1 MTLAVIGIGATQER
15 VYRALVAQPDATT
28 SMLASRLGLP
38 QETVVSAL
46 EAVAE
51 RGLAARSA
59 AGPDRYVP
67 APPAVALGAVVTQ
80 YRDDLRRVDV
90 VLAELAEEYR
100 TASRTRSIQDVVEVV
115 AGVEAIKHRFEQ
127 LQLGA
132 KEEVLAFV
140 TGPTVAVSYA
150 ENTAR
155 LRAKERGVRYRRV
168 IDRSELEHPE
178 PVSEVT
184 ARIRGGEE
192 IRVVATLP
200 MKLVIAD
207 RSNAL
212 AGLLNDGVPAAVF
225 VHSSGLLD
233 GLVAL
238 FDRTWRAGV
247 PLLVGTDGLVE
258 GATEPGI
265 DAADMKILGLLLA
278 GLTDQSVAGQLDVS
292 VRTVSGVSRTSWR
305 PRACRR
311 GCSSGGT
318 QRETGGSEPTAQAV
332 SPPGRAH
339 PRSTRSCAGSS
350 PGVGAVRRCAR
361 SAPGREPPGS
371 PAGSG

>member
-1 MTLAVIGIGATQER
+1 
-15 VYRALVAQPDATT
+15 
-28 SMLASRLGLP
+28 MLASKLGLP

-59 AGPDRYVP
+59 AGSDRYVP
-67 APPAVALGAVVTQ
+67 APPAVALGAIVTA

-100 TASRTRSIQDVVEVV
+100 RASQARSIQDVIEIV

-132 KEEVLAFV
+132 KKEVLAFL

-150 ENTAR
+150 EDTAR
-155 LRAKERGVRYRRV
+155 LRAKERGVAYRRV
-168 IDRSELEHPE
+168 IDRTDLARPE
-178 PVSEVT
+178 MVSEIT
-184 ARIRGGEE
+184 ARIRVGEE
-192 IRVVATLP
+192 IRVIAALP

-207 RSNAL
+207 RSTAL
-212 AGLLNDGVPAAVF
+212 VGLLNDGAPAALF

-238 FDRTWRAGV
+238 FDSTWRTGV

-258 GATEPGI
+258 GAAEPGV
-265 DAADMKILGLLLA
+265 DAADMRILGLLLA

-292 VRTVSGVSRTSWR
+292 VRTVQRRVKHLMETAGV
-305 PRACRR
+305 
-311 GCSSGGT
+311 
-318 QRETGGSEPTAQAV
+318 Q
-332 SPPGRAH
+332 
-339 PRSTRSCAGSS
+339 TRMQLGWHA
-350 PGVGAVRRCAR
+350 AR
-361 SAPGREPPGS
+361 NGWV
-371 PAGSG
+371 

>member
-1 MTLAVIGIGATQER
+1 MAVIGIGGTQEL

-28 SMLASRLGLP
+28 SMLASKLGLP

-59 AGPDRYVP
+59 AGPDRYLP
-67 APPAVALGAVVTQ
+67 APPAVALGAIVTQ

-100 TASRTRSIQDVVEVV
+100 RASQARSIQDVIEIV

-132 KEEVLAFV
+132 KEEVLAFL

-150 ENTAR
+150 EDTAR
-155 LRAKERGVRYRRV
+155 LRAKERGVAYRRV
-168 IDRSELEHPE
+168 IDRTDLARPE
-178 PVSEVT
+178 MVSEIT
-184 ARIRGGEE
+184 ARIRVGEE
-192 IRVVATLP
+192 IRVIATLP

-207 RSNAL
+207 RSTAL
-212 AGLLNDGVPAAVF
+212 VGLLNDGVPAALF

-238 FDRTWRAGV
+238 FDSTWRAGV

-258 GATEPGI
+258 GAAEPGV
-265 DAADMKILGLLLA
+265 DAADMRILGLLLA

-292 VRTVSGVSRTSWR
+292 ARTVQRRVKHLMETAGV
-305 PRACRR
+305 
-311 GCSSGGT
+311 
-318 QRETGGSEPTAQAV
+318 Q
-332 SPPGRAH
+332 
-339 PRSTRSCAGSS
+339 TRMQLGWHA
-350 PGVGAVRRCAR
+350 AR
-361 SAPGREPPGS
+361 NGWV
-371 PAGSG
+371 

>member
-1 MTLAVIGIGATQER
+1 MAVIGIGAAQER

-28 SMLASRLGLP
+28 SMLASKLGLP

-100 TASRTRSIQDVVEVV
+100 RAGQARSIQDVIEIV

-132 KEEVLAFV
+132 REEVLAFL
-140 TGPTVAVSYA
+140 TGSTVAVSYA
-150 ENTAR
+150 EDTAR
-155 LRAKERGVRYRRV
+155 LRAKERGVVYRRV

-178 PVSEVT
+178 MVSEIT
-184 ARIRGGEE
+184 ARIRVGEE

-207 RSNAL
+207 RSTAL
-212 AGLLNDGVPAAVF
+212 VGLLNEGVPEALF
-225 VHSSGLLD
+225 VHTSGLLD

-238 FDRTWRAGV
+238 FDSTWRAGE
-247 PLLVGTDGLVE
+247 PLLVGTDGLMESV
-258 GATEPGI
+258 TESGI

-292 VRTVSGVSRTSWR
+292 VRTVQRRVKHLMEMAGV
-305 PRACRR
+305 
-311 GCSSGGT
+311 
-318 QRETGGSEPTAQAV
+318 Q
-332 SPPGRAH
+332 
-339 PRSTRSCAGSS
+339 TRMQLGWHA
-350 PGVGAVRRCAR
+350 AR
-361 SAPGREPPGS
+361 NGWV
-371 PAGSG
+371 

>member
-1 MTLAVIGIGATQER
+1 MAQKRHGRGKVRTRGTDGQGGLVTLAVIGIGATQER

-28 SMLASRLGLP
+28 SMLASKLGLP

-67 APPAVALGAVVTQ
+67 APPAVALGAIVTQ
-80 YRDDLRRVDV
+80 YHDDMRRVDV

-100 TASRTRSIQDVVEVV
+100 RAGRARSIQDVIEIV

-132 KEEVLAFV
+132 KAEVLSFL
-140 TGPTVAVSYA
+140 TGPTVAVTYA
-150 ENTAR
+150 EDTAR
-155 LRAKERGVRYRRV
+155 LRAKERGVVYRRV
-168 IDRSELEHPE
+168 IDRIELERPE
-178 PVSEVT
+178 MVSEIS
-184 ARIRGGEE
+184 ARIRVGEE
-192 IRVVATLP
+192 IRVVASLP

-207 RSNAL
+207 RSTAL
-212 AGLLNDGVPAAVF
+212 VGLLNDGVPAALF

-238 FDRTWRAGV
+238 FDSTWRAGV

-258 GATEPGI
+258 SVTESVI

-292 VRTVSGVSRTSWR
+292 VRTVQRRVKHLMETAGV
-305 PRACRR
+305 
-311 GCSSGGT
+311 
-318 QRETGGSEPTAQAV
+318 Q
-332 SPPGRAH
+332 
-339 PRSTRSCAGSS
+339 TRLQLGWHA
-350 PGVGAVRRCAR
+350 AR
-361 SAPGREPPGS
+361 NGWV
-371 PAGSG
+371 